1 MNELIAY
8 INKKA
13 KKIELLND
21 SEISINSEKIQFNL
35 LSLGDETHLLKVGD
49 VFFEVIAQKTDD
61 EKYTVSVNGVP
72 FEIEIRTSLQE
83 RAKKLL
89 DASGATNHKLEV
101 KAPMP
106 GMILKVNKKVGEEVI
121 SGESVIILE
130 AMKMENELRSPVSG
144 KLKELFVKEGSPV
157 EKGFKLFSI
166 EAN

>member
-1 MNELIAY
+1 MNELVAY
-8 INKKA
+8 INKKT
-13 KKIELLND
+13 KKIEISND
-21 SEISINSEKIQFNL
+21 SEILINAEKIQFNL
-35 LSLGDETHLLKVGD
+35 LSLDDKTHLLKVGD
-49 VFFEVIAQKTDD
+49 NFFETVAQKIDD
-61 EKYTVSVNGVP
+61 DKYAVTVNGVL

-89 DASGATNHKLEV
+89 DARGATNHKMEV

-106 GMILKVNKKVGEEVI
+106 GMILKVNKQVGEEVN

-166 EAN
+166 ES